1 MGARAI
7 KVDHRN
13 HFAGAAHR
21 HDEFGLACRIARY
34 MAGER
39 VHIGHELG
47 IAAGCGRTAHARAE
61 RYADARRATD
71 KRTKDKFFC
80 LALPGGADPVEARP
94 VEIGQ
99 KLPQQRSDIGHVRH
113 AIRLILCQSVRRVD
127 QLAVQ
132 FLRIG
137 PGLGLEIE
145 HGVFLKI
152 RSPRHAWQNRA
163 RLVLFRARGSLI
175 EPLMG
180 ILRKLAIALAVF
192 VVIVGGFLYFI
203 SRGDTAGL
211 SVEAVAGTDPTL
223 EEPDPESFP
232 TVNVAKPVGWAKDQT
247 PEAADGLVVNRFAE
261 GLDHPRVLYA
271 LPNGDVLVTLTR
283 APTKEDK
290 GGGGVMDAIEGMV
303 AEYLFK
309 QAGAAGASANEVVLL
324 RDANGDGVAEIKRTI
339 LSAEDG
345 LDSPSGLSWGDGKL
359 FVANHNAVIAF
370 DYELGAD
377 AVTSEGEKL
386 MDLPPGGGHWMRN
399 MEIHPDGDR
408 LYIAVGSVSNIG
420 EKGMAIEEGRAM
432 IWEYTIESGSYRPFG
447 AGMRNPNGLDFS
459 PWSGE
464 LWTTVNERDMLGS
477 DLVPDYLTNV
487 PVGVQYGWPWVYYR
501 DNIDRRVKARMPRF
515 LMEYTRRPVYAMG
528 PHVAALGL
536 VFTREGHR
544 MGEAMASGA
553 FVARHGS
560 WNRKP
565 ASGYDVVYV
574 AFDER
579 GMPTGKPVPVLDG
592 FLQAD
597 GTTRG
602 RPTWVEWAADG
613 SLLVSDDTAGIIWR
627 ALAPEAE
634 PGAGIERIA
643 TKKIPPRRE
652 LRDPRA
658 SFEEDYLREQ
668 AGQAVGN

>member
-1 MGARAI
+1 
-7 KVDHRN
+7 
-13 HFAGAAHR
+13 
-21 HDEFGLACRIARY
+21 
-34 MAGER
+34 
-39 VHIGHELG
+39 
-47 IAAGCGRTAHARAE
+47 
-61 RYADARRATD
+61 
-71 KRTKDKFFC
+71 
-80 LALPGGADPVEARP
+80 
-94 VEIGQ
+94 
-99 KLPQQRSDIGHVRH
+99 
-113 AIRLILCQSVRRVD
+113 
-127 QLAVQ
+127 
-132 FLRIG
+132 
-137 PGLGLEIE
+137 
-145 HGVFLKI
+145 
-152 RSPRHAWQNRA
+152 
-163 RLVLFRARGSLI
+163 
-175 EPLMG
+175 MG
-180 ILRKLAIALAVF
+180 ILRKLAIALVVF
-192 VVIVGGFLYFI
+192 LVVAGGLLFLI
-203 SRGDTAGL
+203 GRGDTADL
-211 SVEAVAGTDPTL
+211 SVETVAGTDPTL
-223 EEPDPESFP
+223 EEPNPETIP
-232 TVNVAKPVGWAKDQT
+232 TVNVAKPVGWAED
-247 PEAADGLVVNRFAE
+247 EAPDAAEGLVVNRFAQ

-283 APTKEDK
+283 SPAKK
-290 GGGGVMDAIEGMV
+290 AADADTGIMATIEGWV
-303 AEYLFK
+303 AEYLFD
-309 QAGAAGASANEVVLL
+309 QAGSSGASANEIVLL
-324 RDANGDGVAEIKRTI
+324 RDADSDGVAEVQTVI
-339 LSAEDG
+339 LDAAGG
-345 LDSPSGLSWGDGKL
+345 LDSPSGMSWGEGKL
-359 FVANHNAVIAF
+359 YVANHNAVLAY

-377 AVTSEGEKL
+377 AVTSSPEKL

-399 MEIHPDGDR
+399 MEISPDGER

-432 IWEYTIESGSYRPFG
+432 IWEYDIEAGSARPFG

-501 DNIDRRVKARMPRF
+501 DNIDRRVDAPRPRF
-515 LMEYTRRPVYAMG
+515 LLEYTRRPVYAMG

-536 VFTREGHR
+536 VFTAQGHR
-544 MGEAMASGA
+544 MGDALASGA

-579 GMPTGKPVPVLDG
+579 GSPTGKPVPVLDG
-592 FLQAD
+592 FLTGE

-613 SLLVSDDTAGIIWR
+613 ALLVSDDTAGIIWR
-627 ALAPEAE
+627 THAPDAE

-658 SFEEDYLREQ
+658 SFEEDYLRQQ
-668 AGQAVGN
+668 AGQNP